1 MRALNLTH
9 SPENGKVGCLLI
21 VLTYAQAMRQC
32 TLGTV
37 TDEPPGSQTAS
48 SRTTVMEQSWRA
60 ETLLGLGAR
69 VCMRNVTGV
78 VQMGSL

>member
-9 SPENGKVGCLLI
+9 SPENGKVWVPAER
-21 VLTYAQAMRQC
+21 VLTFAQAMRQF
-32 TLGTV
+32 TLWTV

-60 ETLLGLGAR
+60 ETLLGSGAR
-69 VCMRNVTGV
+69 V
-78 VQMGSL
+78 

>member
-1 MRALNLTH
+1 
-9 SPENGKVGCLLI
+9 
-21 VLTYAQAMRQC
+21 MRQF

-60 ETLLGLGAR
+60 ETPLGSGAR